1 MIPYW
6 DYDAP
11 HNSTIPYQPR
21 DTAAA
26 AVFAS
31 ALVELSKYVS
41 TSEVRDQYLTSAR
54 AIVDQLSS
62 PKYFMNGNKD
72 YKLPGLLANGTI
84 GPYPRSPYNAALI
97 YGDYYLTQA
106 IVRLAKV

>member
-31 ALVELSKYVS
+31 ALVELSKYVP
-41 TSEVRDQYLTSAR
+41 TSELRDQYLAGAK
-54 AIVDQLSS
+54 AIVEQLSS

-72 YKLPGLLANGTI
+72 YKLPALLANGTI
-84 GPYPRSPYNAALI
+84 GPYPRSPYDAALI